1 MTFNGIDMEALT
13 QELIEIRRDFHRYA
27 ESGWTEFRTTAR
39 IIDELEKLGLP
50 VQYGQDIHVREK
62 MYGLPK
68 PEVLKACWQ
77 RALGETSRPELV
89 RAMEGGYTGCITTI
103 EGALPGPTVGIR
115 VDIDCN
121 DVVESCAPDHIPA
134 AEGFRSVHENCMHA
148 CGHDAHAAI
157 GLGTAKILA
166 ANRDKLRGKVILV
179 FQPGEE
185 GLRGAASLTAKG
197 HFSACDY
204 FFGGHVGL
212 LDGCETGTVCTSG
225 HGFLCSTK
233 FDIAIHGVPSH
244 AGAAPEAGCNALASA
259 ATAALNMLA
268 IPRHHEGASRINI
281 GTLKAGSGR
290 NVIPSEAEMTVETR
304 GKTVEINQFMYDS
317 AIRVCKAAAEMYGCT
332 MESRF
337 MGSAGNVDCDPEAIA
352 LVRRVLEH
360 TEGVTKIVD
369 DVDFGGGEDV
379 TTMMRDVQAHG
390 GKVTEMIFC
399 MPLKA
404 PHHNDFFDV
413 DERVIPLGARIFA
426 GVALAAADE
435 ER

>member
-1 MTFNGIDMEALT
+1 MNFNGIDMEALT

-50 VQYGQDIHVREK
+50 VQYGPDIHVREK

-121 DVVESCAPDHIPA
+121 DVVESCSPDHIPA

-233 FDIAIHGVPSH
+233 FDIAIHGTPSH

-290 NVIPSEAEMTVETR
+290 NVIPGEAEMTVETR

-435 ER
+435 VR

>member
-50 VQYGQDIHVREK
+50 VQYGPDIHVREK

-115 VDIDCN
+115 VDIVCN

-290 NVIPSEAEMTVETR
+290 NVIPGEAEMTVETR

-435 ER
+435 VR